1 MKPKL
6 AMKRYLTLMIGSS
19 LSYIGTVFAVS
30 FTHDNFIDGSIPA
43 VLLSLVPGVPLCL
56 MVWSVWRYLQE
67 ADEVV
72 RHDLTQ
78 AMLIGLFVL
87 LGLSGCWGLA
97 ELFND
102 SMPRLPIFFAFPAF
116 FLVYGLASATRYKRC
131 V

>member
-1 MKPKL
+1 MKPKVAL
-6 AMKRYLTLMIGSS
+6 KRYLSLMIGSS
-19 LSYIGTVFAVS
+19 LSYLGSVFGVS
-30 FTHDNFIDGSIPA
+30 FSHDLLKDGSIPA
-43 VLLSLVPGVPLCL
+43 ILLSLVPAVPLCL
-56 MVWSVWRYLQE
+56 MVWSVWRYIQE

-87 LGLSGCWGLA
+87 LGLSGSWGLA

-102 SMPRLPIFFAFPAF
+102 SMPRLPVFFAFPAF
-116 FLVYGLASATRYKRC
+116 FLIFGIASAAKYKRC

>member
-6 AMKRYLTLMIGSS
+6 ANKRYMSLMMGSS
-19 LSYIGTVFAVS
+19 LGYLATVFAIS
-30 FTHDNFIDGSIPA
+30 FTHDYLIDGSIA
-43 VLLSLVPGVPLCL
+43 AIILSLVPGVPICL
-56 MVWSVWRYLQE
+56 MVWSLWRYLKE
-67 ADEVV
+67 VDEVA

-87 LGLSGCWGLA
+87 LVLSGSWGLA

-116 FLVYGLASATRYKRC
+116 FLVFGLVSVTKYKRC
-131 V
+131 A

>member
-1 MKPKL
+1 MKPQL
-6 AMKRYLTLMIGSS
+6 AIKRYLSLMLGSS
-19 LSYIGTVFAVS
+19 LGYLGTVFAVS
-30 FTHDNFIDGSIPA
+30 FTHDIFIDGSVPA
-43 VLLSLVPGVPLCL
+43 ILLSLLPGIPLCL

-72 RHDLTQ
+72 RHVLTQ

-87 LGLSGCWGLA
+87 LGLSGSWGLA

-102 SMPRLPIFFAFPAF
+102 SIPRLPVFFAFPIF
-116 FLVYGLASATRYKRC
+116 FLIFGLVTATKYKRC